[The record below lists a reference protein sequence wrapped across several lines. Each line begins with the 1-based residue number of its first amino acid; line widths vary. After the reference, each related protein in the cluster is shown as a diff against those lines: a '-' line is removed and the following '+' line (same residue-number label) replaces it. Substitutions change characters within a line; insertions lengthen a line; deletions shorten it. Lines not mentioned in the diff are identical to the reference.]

1 MHNLSNKLV
10 LGTVQFGMDYGIAN
24 VSGQPSRK
32 EVFNILDLA
41 WEKGVNK
48 FDTAPG
54 YGSESLLGEF
64 ISTNG
69 IQDQIKVL
77 TKIPSLEGLSDYKTV
92 IRASIESSLKN
103 LGCPIDV
110 LFFHNPADS
119 ILLLEDPRFFESVL
133 QNYSIASLGLSV
145 YEPQEIEKLTNS
157 SFDLAHQ
164 FPFNV
169 LDRRFENV
177 SMPKGKRYAR
187 SVFLQGLLAFRNGL
201 RPDAPKEL
209 HNLQKEYHKLLK
221 DKRFNPVSFATSF
234 VVSSDLVDFFLVGVD
249 SKKQLQ
255 DILGVEQYV
264 NIDMSFMDTPLVK
277 TAPKWLDPREW
288 N

>member
-1 MHNLSNKLV
+1 M
-10 LGTVQFGMDYGIAN
+10 
-24 VSGQPSRK
+24 
-32 EVFNILDLA
+32 
-41 WEKGVNK
+41 
-48 FDTAPG
+48 
-54 YGSESLLGEF
+54 
-64 ISTNG
+64 
-69 IQDQIKVL
+69 
-77 TKIPSLEGLSDYKTV
+77 
-92 IRASIESSLKN
+92 
-103 LGCPIDV
+103 
-110 LFFHNPADS
+110 
-119 ILLLEDPRFFESVL
+119 L

-209 HNLQKEYHKLLK
+209 HNLQKEYHILLK